1 MYPRTS
7 SLFVSFVVVI
17 RMPRVQRLFRLEFQ
31 FCTPNRQVSHG
42 HIYSTT
48 FALKITSI
56 TYSMLGGEGG
66 VKRQVVSKRGLVNMW
81 RYFSSLIED
90 IKTARLLS
98 AVTNQENIFGALC
111 QVSVRSYLRLFPSE
125 NGNEILYV
133 ICISYV

>member
-1 MYPRTS
+1 MDT
-7 SLFVSFVVVI
+7 
-17 RMPRVQRLFRLEFQ
+17 
-31 FCTPNRQVSHG
+31 

-98 AVTNQENIFGALC
+98 AVTNQENIFGVFC
-111 QVSVRSYLRLFPSE
+111 
-125 NGNEILYV
+125 
-133 ICISYV
+133 